1 MEEEEATEDASCS
14 TMLQS
19 VAIQT
24 EVSCFDEASVAIQ
37 TDISCFDEASV
48 AIQTDI
54 SCFNEASVAIQTD
67 ISCFDEASVA
77 IQTDIS
83 CFDEASVAI
92 QTDISCFDEVSMAI
106 QTDDISCLGVTMSS
120 GLELLYMYLHYDRDQ
135 VCHVWN
141 LHQFSCLYHH
151 HRNLYLLQSHC
162 VRICPNHQNICHSQI
177 RICWSNT
184 STKAI
189 FCKPNKFIWLFAAT
203 TL

>member
-1 MEEEEATEDASCS
+1 MGRKFKLSQRKGYQKKANHQPVEEEEATEDASCS

-48 AIQTDI
+48 AIQTDL
-54 SCFNEASVAIQTD
+54 
-67 ISCFDEASVA
+67 
-77 IQTDIS
+77 S

-92 QTDISCFDEVSMAI
+92 QTDISCFDEVSVVI

-177 RICWSNT
+177 RICWRYNQHQHQSN
-184 STKAI
+184 
-189 FCKPNKFIWLFAAT
+189 L
-203 TL
+203 L